1 MAIDVRS
8 EVRPLKKVL
17 LQRPGR
23 ELEQLVPNSMER
35 LLFDDIPYLRGAQT
49 EHDRFAQVL
58 RDSGVEVV
66 YLTDLAAETLALSD
80 SLRRRFVED
89 FIRSSGCVAAS
100 YREALTEL
108 LLACPN
114 TRELIRKTMTGVRF
128 DELPLHQNHS
138 LASLRNDRTHF
149 VLEPI
154 PNLYFTRDPFAS
166 IGRGVALHHMYSVT
180 RNRETIY
187 GNYILH
193 YHPDYAGKVPFY
205 YTPDEPYT
213 LEGGDILNLS
223 ADTIA
228 VGISQRTMP
237 EAVERL
243 AYNIFQDE
251 AGEVRRVLALDIP
264 STRAFMH
271 LDTVLTQID
280 TDKFLIHPSILDE
293 LEMFEL
299 TPGRGGAP
307 LRGGW
312 TCRSRRHWPLHSA
325 SSASRCC
332 AAAAVTRSRPS
343 ASSGTTARTRCAS
356 APAASWPMTATMS
369 PTVCSRSTVSRC
381 CASRAASCPAAAA
394 ARAA

>member
-271 LDTVLTQID
+271 LDRAD
-280 TDKFLIHPSILDE
+280 AD
-293 LEMFEL
+293 
-299 TPGRGGAP
+299 
-307 LRGGW
+307 
-312 TCRSRRHWPLHSA
+312 RHGQVSYPPLHSRRA
-325 SSASRCC
+325 GDVRADARPRRRARR
-332 AAAAVTRSRPS
+332 AAAGHAARGGTGLCTRRR
-343 ASSGTTARTRCAS
+343 ARH
-356 APAASWPMTATMS
+356 
-369 PTVCSRSTVSRC
+369 
-381 CASRAASCPAAAA
+381 AAAL
-394 ARAA
+394 RRR

>member
-166 IGRGVALHHMYSVT
+166 IGRGVCTTCTPSHATARRST
-180 RNRETIY
+180 ETISCT
-187 GNYILH
+187 I
-193 YHPDYAGKVPFY
+193 
-205 YTPDEPYT
+205 TPIMRARCRFT
-213 LEGGDILNLS
+213 
-223 ADTIA
+223 TR
-228 VGISQRTMP
+228 RTS
-237 EAVERL
+237 R
-243 AYNIFQDE
+243 
-251 AGEVRRVLALDIP
+251 
-264 STRAFMH
+264 
-271 LDTVLTQID
+271 
-280 TDKFLIHPSILDE
+280 
-293 LEMFEL
+293 
-299 TPGRGGAP
+299 TP
-307 LRGGW
+307 
-312 TCRSRRHWPLHSA
+312 
-325 SSASRCC
+325 
-332 AAAAVTRSRPS
+332 
-343 ASSGTTARTRCAS
+343 
-356 APAASWPMTATMS
+356 
-369 PTVCSRSTVSRC
+369 
-381 CASRAASCPAAAA
+381 SRAAIS
-394 ARAA
+394 

>member
-17 LQRPGR
+17 LQRLGR

-138 LASLRNDRTHF
+138 AGLPAQRPHALR
-149 VLEPI
+149 
-154 PNLYFTRDPFAS
+154 A
-166 IGRGVALHHMYSVT
+166 
-180 RNRETIY
+180 
-187 GNYILH
+187 
-193 YHPDYAGKVPFY
+193 
-205 YTPDEPYT
+205 
-213 LEGGDILNLS
+213 
-223 ADTIA
+223 
-228 VGISQRTMP
+228 
-237 EAVERL
+237 
-243 AYNIFQDE
+243 
-251 AGEVRRVLALDIP
+251 
-264 STRAFMH
+264 
-271 LDTVLTQID
+271 
-280 TDKFLIHPSILDE
+280 
-293 LEMFEL
+293 
-299 TPGRGGAP
+299 
-307 LRGGW
+307 
-312 TCRSRRHWPLHSA
+312 
-325 SSASRCC
+325 
-332 AAAAVTRSRPS
+332 
-343 ASSGTTARTRCAS
+343 
-356 APAASWPMTATMS
+356 
-369 PTVCSRSTVSRC
+369 
-381 CASRAASCPAAAA
+381 
-394 ARAA
+394 